1 MLSSSSSPPIAEGA
15 CRPAP
20 LSTSVNPVA
29 LFNSVA
35 AYKGNNDPSS
45 FPWASSAPSSLVAP
59 LLVDC
64 CVARL
69 LPLSSSSTPAASLRL
84 DLVAPS
90 LVDCRITPSSVDCR
104 VAPLS
109 VDCRVTRL
117 LPLLSPSITS
127 ASSCHDVAPSS
138 DDCRVAPLSVDWSN
152 RRHRQHLSLLPG
164 DRSEGRDMQQRSLD
178 CLRRCNG
185 GWRQPWLAVV
195 AAGGAAMASSAGGDK
210 KRGQLRSVSVFVTHE
225 HHGGKSYANF
235 ADAAA
240 SHPACVMPQRRDKY

>member
-1 MLSSSSSPPIAEGA
+1 LLSLSSSPPIAEGA

-20 LSTSVNPVA
+20 LSTSVDPVA
-29 LFNSVA
+29 LFDSVA

-59 LLVDC
+59 SLVDC
-64 CVARL
+64 RVARL
-69 LPLSSSSTPAASLRL
+69 LPLSSPSTPAASSRL

-90 LVDCRITPSSVDCR
+90 SVDCRIMPSSVDCR

-117 LPLLSPSITS
+117 LPLTSPSTTS

-138 DDCRVAPLSVDWSN
+138 VDCRVAPLSVDWLN
-152 RRHRQHLSLLPG
+152 RRRRQHLSLLPG
-164 DRSEGRDMQQRSLD
+164 DRSEGRDMQRRSLD

-185 GWRQPWLAVV
+185 GWRRPWLAV

-210 KRGQLRSVSVFVTHE
+210 KGGQLRSVSVFVTHE
-225 HHGGKSYANF
+225 HHGGKNYANF